1 MSKVQQHTPLAKP
14 WENTH
19 ISYTGRSKK
28 WYSSCVGGCGDVQPY
43 ATCICPWNQ
52 PSHFQV
58 GIFRNKKISFA
69 QGYQCSKQNILI
81 SSTCTTHMSQ
91 VQIAEV
97 CMKIIYK
104 INDMELMYH
113 SRLFVSLN
121 SGNIKQS
128 RGSKF
133 QPNTEN

>member
-1 MSKVQQHTPLAKP
+1 MFKVEHPDFQHMY
-14 WENTH
+14 NTH
-19 ISYTGRSKK
+19 E
-28 WYSSCVGGCGDVQPY
+28 
-43 ATCICPWNQ
+43 
-52 PSHFQV
+52 
-58 GIFRNKKISFA
+58 
-69 QGYQCSKQNILI
+69 
-81 SSTCTTHMSQ
+81 SSTN
-91 VQIAEV
+91 AEV

-133 QPNTEN
+133 